1 MELGETELKVFVEAV
16 TRYFSQTTKE
26 PAVIRAA
33 YLADGVIPR
42 FEYTGLIT
50 VSGCFRGC
58 VHFSAPTDLIKGLLT
73 EWGEKDQSEANLL
86 DAVGEIANTI
96 AGNARRHFGK
106 DLEISVPVNLRGGS
120 EHIKAAVRVRP
131 FVISLLWHKHEAV
144 VIVDLESTDQK

>member
-33 YLADGVIPR
+33 YLADGTIPR

-58 VHFSAPTDLIKGLLT
+58 VHFSAPTGLIEELLT
-73 EWGEKDQSEANLL
+73 EWGETDQSEANLL

-106 DLEISVPVNLRGGS
+106 ELEISVPINLRGGS

-131 FVISLLWHKHEAV
+131 FVISLRWHKHEAV
-144 VIVDLESTDQK
+144 VIVDLEATG